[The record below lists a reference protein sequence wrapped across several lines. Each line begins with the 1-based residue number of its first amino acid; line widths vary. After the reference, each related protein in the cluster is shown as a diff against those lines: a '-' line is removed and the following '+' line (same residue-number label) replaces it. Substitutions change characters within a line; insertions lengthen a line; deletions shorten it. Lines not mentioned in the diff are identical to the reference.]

1 MSSESVESVASVG
14 DKLIHKESYEMGW
27 DDGFDDGASVEGS
40 SSMMLGL
47 AIIIGGCSIVWGV
60 IGFFAGLSVA
70 QVWTP

>member
-1 MSSESVESVASVG
+1 MSSENVAITEPG
-14 DKLIHKESYEMGW
+14 QLIHKESYEMGW
-27 DDGFDDGASVEGS
+27 DDGFEDGASGKG

-47 AIIIGGCSIVWGV
+47 AIIIGGASIIWGV